1 MQDIVR
7 VRLVDTHDHV
17 LSTYDRQ
24 IAIYATEQFQRQG
37 IELVMG
43 CRVGSVNAPASKL
56 YACAC
61 RPQCQLDG
69 DDVDCVPMVIVRHD
83 CQLSLLL
90 ACADN
95 LHIHWLAQS
104 IIYAAE

>member
-1 MQDIVR
+1 MFRSLLAIQDIVR

-43 CRVGSVNAPASKL
+43 CRVSYYLFYFPLPMLWLVHDSAPFL
-56 YACAC
+56 TP
-61 RPQCQLDG
+61 RF
-69 DDVDCVPMVIVRHD
+69 
-83 CQLSLLL
+83 
-90 ACADN
+90 
-95 LHIHWLAQS
+95 
-104 IIYAAE
+104 